1 MIEFYMFNSIE
12 STSLIQ
18 NQIENLHVWD
28 WWW

>member
-1 MIEFYMFNSIE
+1 MFNSIE